1 MKIIFVLLFL
11 IPMGLL
17 ADVVPEGTSHGH
29 YGREEFFT
37 EEGMPALPPKEYS
50 KFKCFR
56 AVKQIRTMINRIRA
70 LSFRIDKKCRKVQAS
85 DTRTGQC
92 PQEFAYLKVV
102 LNTFNRQREI
112 IANVCQSE

>member
-1 MKIIFVLLFL
+1 MKIVFVLLFL
-11 IPMGLL
+11 FPMGLL

-29 YGREEFFT
+29 YGREELFT
-37 EEGMPALPPKEYS
+37 KEGEPVIPQKKYD

-56 AVKQIRTMINRIRA
+56 AVKLVRTMINRIRT

-85 DTRTGQC
+85 DNQGQC
-92 PQEFAYLKVV
+92 PQEFAYLKGV
-102 LNTFNRQREI
+102 LDTFNRQREI